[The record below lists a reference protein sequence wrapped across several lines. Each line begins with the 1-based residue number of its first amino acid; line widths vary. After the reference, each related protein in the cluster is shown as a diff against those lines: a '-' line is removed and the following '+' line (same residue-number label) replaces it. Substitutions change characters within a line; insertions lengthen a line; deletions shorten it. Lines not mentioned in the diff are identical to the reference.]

1 MAKFEAH
8 ITLERTDETV
18 AKLKDGFNGWA
29 YSAITDDPIMG
40 QKPYVYLT
48 AYSPYAKKLLADMK
62 ATTTKLEEQS
72 IKPLRAKIERIIFD
86 SKTGWNEISLHSK

>member
-8 ITLERTDETV
+8 ITFERTDDSIQ
-18 AKLKDGFNGWA
+18 KLKDGFNGWV

-48 AYSPYAKKLLADMK
+48 HYSPFAKKLAKEMEE
-62 ATTTKLEEQS
+62 TTTKAELVGL
-72 IKPLRAKIERIIFD
+72 KPLRGKIERIIFD
-86 SKTGWNEISLHSK
+86 TKTGWNELSLQG